1 MSSPAKFDVAI
12 FKGKVI
18 HDQVMREPQA
28 CIDLVKKAYLAH
40 ADGQSV
46 NPDSYF
52 LRFPHRPTSRIIAL
66 PAWLGRGFDIA
77 GLKWIASFP
86 ENVQRGFPRASAT
99 LILNDDATG
108 YPVAILESSIISA
121 ARTAAS
127 AVLGAEL
134 LRGKR
139 EAGTLG
145 VVGCGLISRYVYDFL
160 ARTGWRIDAVQTFD
174 TSPGEAERFNRASVK
189 AEAHRAVTVAPALEA
204 LRNSTDLVLFA
215 TTAPTPHVTEPSW
228 FSHRPTVLHLS
239 LRDLSPQ
246 VVLSAFNVT
255 DDVEH
260 VMKAGTSL
268 HLTEQREGNRRF
280 VAGTVA
286 ELVRGKITPDPKRAS
301 VFSPFGMGILDLA
314 LGKWVLDTCRDRA
327 LVLDDFFY
335 DLTR

>member
-1 MSSPAKFDVAI
+1 MSTPAKFEVAI

-18 HDQVMREPQA
+18 HDRVMQEPQA
-28 CIDLVKKAYLAH
+28 CIELVKRAYLAH
-40 ADGQSV
+40 AAGQSV

-66 PAWLGRGFDIA
+66 PAWLGQGFNIA

-86 ENVQRGFPRASAT
+86 ENVKQGFPRASAT
-99 LILNDDATG
+99 LILNDDVTG

-134 LRGKR
+134 LRSKR
-139 EAGTLG
+139 EAKSLG
-145 VVGCGLISRYVYDFL
+145 IVGCGLISRYVYDFL
-160 ARTGWRIDAVQTFD
+160 IRTGWRIDGVQAFD
-174 TSPGEAERFNRASVK
+174 SSAGEAERFLRTTVK
-189 AEAHRAVTVAPALEA
+189 QDQHRSTQAAPSCEA
-204 LRNSTDLVLFA
+204 LLKECDLVLFA
-215 TTAPTPHVTEPSW
+215 TTAPVPHVTDPRW
-228 FSHRPTVLHLS
+228 LSHRPTVLHLS
-239 LRDLSPQ
+239 LRDLSPE
-246 VVLSAFNVT
+246 VVLQAFNVT

-268 HLTEQREGNRRF
+268 HLTEQREGHRRF
-280 VAGTVA
+280 VAGTVTD
-286 ELVRGKITPDPKRAS
+286 LITGALGRDTSRPAI
-301 VFSPFGMGILDLA
+301 FSPFGMGILDLA

-327 LVLDDFFY
+327 LVLDDFFH